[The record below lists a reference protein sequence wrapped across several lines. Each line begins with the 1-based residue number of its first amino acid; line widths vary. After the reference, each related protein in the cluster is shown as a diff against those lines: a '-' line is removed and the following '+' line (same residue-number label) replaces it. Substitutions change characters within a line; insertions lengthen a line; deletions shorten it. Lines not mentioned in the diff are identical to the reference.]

1 MPECNATAPIH
12 RERGP
17 KVYTRCT
24 VRAPPCTLQRCAFQ
38 TPDRNW
44 TPLSVSGRAAF
55 AAVAAV
61 AKRFSF
67 CGCYRCFCEHVL
79 EKGVEDRGW
88 ELVPSNT
95 VRDKNHVRWEAG
107 LPSPYGLPPPV
118 FQCKSERSWGGPNRI
133 TNTVQWDVVEKNTVV
148 GALDSVHGVILWYQA
163 VVRAVQCS
171 AVHCTA

>member
-44 TPLSVSGRAAF
+44 TPLSVSGRAAV

-107 LPSPYGLPPPV
+107 LPSPYRLPPPLSSSAS
-118 FQCKSERSWGGPNRI
+118 QNGRGGDQTELQIPCSG
-133 TNTVQWDVVEKNTVV
+133 TWWEKDTVV

-163 VVRAVQCS
+163 VVRP
-171 AVHCTA
+171 